1 MLFCSLHGNPEDAF
15 PHFLGYADETGTGA
29 RCAGF
34 NHNYPMPPGTLF
46 AQWQEALADALARV
60 NEFSPQYLVV
70 SLGVDAFENDPIS
83 FFKLTSPDFLTTG
96 RMIGALDIPS
106 LFVMEGGYD
115 IDEVGVNVV
124 NVLKG
129 FEA

>member
-1 MLFCSLHGNPEDAF
+1 MH
-15 PHFLGYADETGTGA
+15 
-29 RCAGF
+29 
-34 NHNYPMPPGTLF
+34 
-46 AQWQEALADALARV
+46 RV

-83 FFKLTSPDFLTTG
+83 FFKLTAADFLTTG
-96 RMIGALDIPS
+96 KMIGDLEIPT

-115 IDEVGVNVV
+115 VDEVGVNVV